1 MNRRLLGLLAVA
13 AMGCSLSA
21 YAQLKSADNGAAATD
36 ANGLM
41 WANTVGTNLSWS
53 STGAAGSAQS
63 WVAGLNASHYGGVNN
78 WTLATGD
85 GSVRANTMTNQLGE
99 LFYTDC
105 GNSPSSSGN
114 LSVLNN
120 PGKKCTALSALN
132 KVIGTPDIFFSG
144 SAYSRLTGYWWV
156 YETPGS
162 FQNLWNND
170 TNFNGMVGIGDA
182 LAVRKVTAAPEID
195 PASAASGL
203 ALLLGTL
210 AVLRGRRTST
220 AKALTR

>member
-1 MNRRLLGLLAVA
+1 MNRSILGLLAIA

-21 YAQLKSADNGAAATD
+21 RAQLKSADNGAAATD
-36 ANGLM
+36 LNGLM

-53 STGAAGSAQS
+53 STGAVGSAQA
-63 WVAGLNASHYGGVNN
+63 WVAGLNASHYGGYNN

-85 GSVRANTMTNQLGE
+85 GSVGANTMTNQLGE

-105 GNSPSSSGN
+105 GNSVSNTGK

-132 KVIGTPDIFFSG
+132 SVIGTPDIFFSG
-144 SAYSRLTGYWWV
+144 SAYSRLAGYWWV

-182 LAVRKVTAAPEID
+182 LAVRKASAAPEID

-203 ALLLGTL
+203 TLLLGAL
-210 AVLRGRRTST
+210 AVLRGRRAST
-220 AKALTR
+220 PKALTR